1 MRTSGFAAV
10 SGRWVRRGPI
20 IVVDLE
26 RGGSRGSGKRARSM
40 PEGELDFET
49 DFGSP
54 GQTARQVRANFV
66 SCNRPSAAIASIT
79 GPDPVRTIQA
89 ASTRAI
95 ELLDR
100 AINELQTAR
109 TSIRGGAAPASIR
122 ARVRQAL
129 QDRFRVNGSDRN
141 IWTGT
146 GPRTVLTLIRR
157 LRGARQILAD
167 GWMKYTCLGGASF
180 PLGNCLPGSCSGA
193 DTRAVAC
200 GGHSRIVLC
209 APWWK
214 DGLDDQAATLLHEA
228 IHIYFGFIKDQEAG
242 NFANAHCYDQFALDL
257 NGLVVPEEFVGSCP
271 L

>member
-1 MRTSGFAAV
+1 MNRGQSGQWF
-10 SGRWVRRGPI
+10 RRGGN
-20 IVVDLE
+20 IVLVL
-26 RGGSRGSGKRARSM
+26 GGSRPEGKRATSL
-40 PEGELDFET
+40 PEGELGLET

-54 GQTARQVRANFV
+54 QRPARQVRASFV

-79 GPDPVRTIQA
+79 GPDPVGTIQR
-89 ASTRAI
+89 ASAHAI
-95 ELLDR
+95 GLLDR
-100 AINELQTAR
+100 VIKELQTAR

-129 QDRFRVNGSDRN
+129 QDRFRMNGSDRST
-141 IWTGT
+141 WTGA

-180 PLGNCLPGSCSGA
+180 PLGNCRPPGSCSGA
-193 DTRAVAC
+193 GTRAVAC

-209 APWWK
+209 APWWS

-228 IHIYFGFIKDQEAG
+228 IHIYFGFIKDQDAG
-242 NFANAHCYDQFALDL
+242 NLANAHCYEQFVLDL
-257 NGLVVPEEFVGSCP
+257 NGLVVPAAFAGSCP
-271 L
+271 